1 MKQAYKLLTILLFFF
16 VCVSNGN
23 AQTLS
28 KGSGTETDPYL
39 IESESDWNTFASDVN
54 GGYPYSG
61 KYVKLVA
68 DISVSTMVG
77 ASTHPYDV
85 GVIKPFA
92 GTFDGNGKTL
102 VIDIKDVEDAYI
114 APFRFLD
121 GATIKNIKVTGIVD
135 AATYKQGASLVG
147 RTTGTVNLIN
157 CHCSATIQGGA
168 TDNGYGSHGGI
179 VGESNGWIS
188 FNNCVFDGKIDAPEV
203 HSCGGFIGWITSNSL
218 AVTFENC
225 LMAGTVNCK
234 TTNTGTFYCTRS
246 YSGTLTDCYYVESI
260 GEEQGTKAFA
270 APAETG
276 FSKTITFYDDQAC
289 YCHGTSSFDITELKA
304 TDDNNVS
311 LAYTVKYDGT
321 TLTKGTDY
329 EEIITDGDGNI
340 VDKITPLGKYTL
352 TVKGKVT
359 GNNGYYGT
367 YETELSQPYAVLE
380 DDGKTLVFKCG
391 VKPNG
396 AYDMNEGEIEP
407 ACLPGWYNDGSNVNI
422 TKVVFDESFK
432 DARPVSCY
440 YWFSGCE
447 KLTEIQNIQ
456 YFNTSEVT
464 TMFVMF
470 DLCTA
475 LTSIDLSH
483 FDTRKVRNMGNMFK
497 RLTLTTLD
505 LSSFEM
511 KNVKTDDMFKN
522 SSNLTTIIVGSG
534 WTKDQIS
541 SSTNMFY
548 NCTSLIGN
556 DGTTY
561 DASKVDKTNAH
572 ANDGGYLTKDNYKI
586 FFDGDATD
594 ATMDNCATC
603 TTNSNDYI
611 YTEYSDDFTLPAM
624 KRDHYIFKGWKRVL
638 DNSGNLETE
647 ITETV
652 SKNAG
657 NRWFKAQWEELP
669 KYSVVLPDDFAASPN
684 PAYAGENITV
694 TYSGSSQ
701 MGSLKLVPLPTT
713 VTITPSNL
721 NLLKDVTKTLTAEIY
736 PDLPE
741 VNKAVKWTSS
751 KPEVVSVTETSELQ
765 TTITTHA
772 FGKALIKATTVKN
785 NKSDSVWVI
794 CSAESPI
801 YYVDPVSGDDDN
813 DGVSESTAFKTFDA
827 VFSYITD
834 AEKDYIIN
842 FKGECTD
849 AVSFDS
855 YTAKS
860 LTIRGL
866 GSGTDYINT
875 TVTTSDNSIIF
886 ENIKIKKLSGGAVL
900 KDGAV
905 TENVT
910 TASNLTVSG
919 SAKAGNVTLQDDAK
933 IIIAG
938 ALSAA
943 TVATITPSNYNNQVV
958 ALAEGV
964 TDTKIIWER
973 SKIMVTPIGSDYYYV
988 QGNGNLTRK
997 YDIDEENDAAHPY
1010 ILKID
1015 DRRTSG
1021 NYSPELY
1028 AAENITDATTDKSFY
1043 ITFDNWKR
1051 ISDMWSACVNFF
1063 NYNAGTTFTY
1073 YITIEGTNSSTS
1085 SEYAGID
1092 IGLDTHKETTGN
1104 IKLVFGTTTTGTFTF
1119 TDGKADYYQ
1128 HPDFEVRGEMTGTL
1142 TFELAPGCTF
1152 SGTVGGTTYTDITE
1166 FFNAAQNHKGGS
1178 TMTITKN

>member
-121 GATIKNIKVTGIVD
+121 GATIKNIKVTGTVD

-340 VDKITPLGKYTL
+340 VDEITPLGKYTL

-396 AYDMNEGEIEP
+396 AYDMNEGETEP
-407 ACLPGWYNDGSNVNI
+407 ACRPEWYNDGSNVNI

-534 WTKDQIS
+534 WTKDQIP

-572 ANDGGYLTKDNYKI
+572 AEEGGYLTKGNYKI
-586 FFDGDATD
+586 FYKWA
-594 ATMDNCATC
+594 
-603 TTNSNDYI
+603 
-611 YTEYSDDFTLPAM
+611 DD
-624 KRDHYIFKGWKRVL
+624 
-638 DNSGNLETE
+638 ET
-647 ITETV
+647 
-652 SKNAG
+652 G
-657 NRWFKAQWEELP
+657 
-669 KYSVVLPDDFAASPN
+669 
-684 PAYAGENITV
+684 AYKTQ
-694 TYSGSSQ
+694 Y
-701 MGSLKLVPLPTT
+701 
-713 VTITPSNL
+713 TPS
-721 NLLKDVTKTLTAEIY
+721 
-736 PDLPE
+736 
-741 VNKAVKWTSS
+741 
-751 KPEVVSVTETSELQ
+751 
-765 TTITTHA
+765 
-772 FGKALIKATTVKN
+772 
-785 NKSDSVWVI
+785 
-794 CSAESPI
+794 
-801 YYVDPVSGDDDN
+801 
-813 DGVSESTAFKTFDA
+813 
-827 VFSYITD
+827 
-834 AEKDYIIN
+834 
-842 FKGECTD
+842 
-849 AVSFDS
+849 
-855 YTAKS
+855 
-860 LTIRGL
+860 
-866 GSGTDYINT
+866 
-875 TVTTSDNSIIF
+875 
-886 ENIKIKKLSGGAVL
+886 
-900 KDGAV
+900 
-905 TENVT
+905 
-910 TASNLTVSG
+910 
-919 SAKAGNVTLQDDAK
+919 
-933 IIIAG
+933 
-938 ALSAA
+938 
-943 TVATITPSNYNNQVV
+943 
-958 ALAEGV
+958 
-964 TDTKIIWER
+964 
-973 SKIMVTPIGSDYYYV
+973 
-988 QGNGNLTRK
+988 
-997 YDIDEENDAAHPY
+997 
-1010 ILKID
+1010 
-1015 DRRTSG
+1015 
-1021 NYSPELY
+1021 
-1028 AAENITDATTDKSFY
+1028 
-1043 ITFDNWKR
+1043 
-1051 ISDMWSACVNFF
+1051 
-1063 NYNAGTTFTY
+1063 TY
-1073 YITIEGTNSSTS
+1073 NSSTTPLTINPPNDREGYEFQYWTRVSASGEQIGGS
-1085 SEYAGID
+1085 SATLTIEAGDIGNRIYKMHWALLQEYATYND
-1092 IGLDTHKETTGN
+1092 
-1104 IKLVFGTTTTGTFTF
+1104 
-1119 TDGKADYYQ
+1119 
-1128 HPDFEVRGEMTGTL
+1128 GTL
-1142 TFELAPGCTF
+1142 TFAYGLRP
-1152 SGTVGGTTYTDITE
+1152 TT
-1166 FFNAAQNHKGGS
+1166 
-1178 TMTITKN
+1178 